1 MFVFE
6 KSFQQIWRELT
17 KKGWTYKKSTGLSN
31 DQRSIPPGGSVKG
44 TEGVDFFVGEEN
56 LMRYCRRQGWLSFV
70 QAPRPPTLPVNA
82 TAASAV
88 TTASPDTRS
97 SSPAPATPASAE
109 AARTPLVDAASPH
122 DTAAEEKRSYP
133 AFRILPPVVRAPLAS
148 VEQTT
153 ERAVPETTHSETAG
167 TVTAARLPDIP
178 GSIPFDEFDSENFLD
193 ALRRDQ
199 LFAPTD
205 GDDLNIGRDDRL
217 LALDSEEEGD
227 EGSILLDEVSEE
239 EGKSDAEVD
248 EDADLSDDD
257 AEDEHSQDEVP
268 VAFDLTEEDLD

>member
-1 MFVFE
+1 VPD
-6 KSFQQIWRELT
+6 S
-17 KKGWTYKKSTGLSN
+17 
-31 DQRSIPPGGSVKG
+31 PPCGPSA
-44 TEGVDFFVGEEN
+44 TEQPD
-56 LMRYCRRQGWLSFV
+56 
-70 QAPRPPTLPVNA
+70 P
-82 TAASAV
+82 
-88 TTASPDTRS
+88 ASP
-97 SSPAPATPASAE
+97 
-109 AARTPLVDAASPH
+109 
-122 DTAAEEKRSYP
+122 
-133 AFRILPPVVRAPLAS
+133 AS
-148 VEQTT
+148 VEHTT

-199 LFAPTD
+199 LYAPTD
-205 GDDLNIGRDDRL
+205 GDDLNIGRDDWL

-227 EGSILLDEVSEE
+227 EDSILLDEVSEE

-268 VAFDLTEEDLD
+268 VAFDLTEEDLDRLQAAEWDVFMENSSRQVLLDPSPLYDGPSGLTRAAMAYASNPLAIFYFFLPKELWRKIADETNKFRLESVDETAQAMRARARRRRETVPSTMVYSV

>member
-1 MFVFE
+1 
-6 KSFQQIWRELT
+6 
-17 KKGWTYKKSTGLSN
+17 
-31 DQRSIPPGGSVKG
+31 
-44 TEGVDFFVGEEN
+44 
-56 LMRYCRRQGWLSFV
+56 
-70 QAPRPPTLPVNA
+70 
-82 TAASAV
+82 
-88 TTASPDTRS
+88 
-97 SSPAPATPASAE
+97 
-109 AARTPLVDAASPH
+109 
-122 DTAAEEKRSYP
+122 
-133 AFRILPPVVRAPLAS
+133 
-148 VEQTT
+148 
-153 ERAVPETTHSETAG
+153 PETTHSETAG

-205 GDDLNIGRDDRL
+205 GDDLNIGRDDWL

-268 VAFDLTEEDLD
+268 VAFDLTEEDLDRLQAAEWDVFMENSSRQVLLDPSPLYDGPCGPTRAAMAYASNPLAIFYFFLPKELWRKIADETNKFRLESVDETAQAMRARARRRRETVPSTMVYSVEEYKAKLKRKNAIQPHEIVRFIGLLVARALELRR

>member
-1 MFVFE
+1 VPD
-6 KSFQQIWRELT
+6 S
-17 KKGWTYKKSTGLSN
+17 
-31 DQRSIPPGGSVKG
+31 PPCGPSA
-44 TEGVDFFVGEEN
+44 TEQPD
-56 LMRYCRRQGWLSFV
+56 
-70 QAPRPPTLPVNA
+70 P
-82 TAASAV
+82 
-88 TTASPDTRS
+88 ASP
-97 SSPAPATPASAE
+97 
-109 AARTPLVDAASPH
+109 
-122 DTAAEEKRSYP
+122 
-133 AFRILPPVVRAPLAS
+133 AS
-148 VEQTT
+148 VEHTT

-167 TVTAARLPDIP
+167 TLTAAQLPDIP

-205 GDDLNIGRDDRL
+205 GDDLNIGRDDWL

-227 EGSILLDEVSEE
+227 KDSILLDEVSEE

-268 VAFDLTEEDLD
+268 VAVCSAYAGAGVRSFETSYVCASCSRTKKGRVTLCNKARRLEHGSSLTCNEVWHQSWKNGTAIPAALQDKIRFVNKRRPGAVRETDEE